1 MRYRVATVSTPLWA
15 DRQRSLKKG
24 IIVNGMEFDGGEEVT
39 DGGLL
44 MVKAESV
51 YYDPKG
57 DDQPRFGD
65 GWVEAKNCVP
75 VEAPTVTGGG
85 AVTVVL
91 APGRYRISGEVVIE
105 PIPD

>member
-24 IIVNGMEFDGGEEVT
+24 VVVNGMEFDGGEEVT

-44 MVKAESV
+44 MVKAASV
-51 YYDPKG
+51 FYDPKG

-65 GWVEAKNCVP
+65 GWVEVKNCEELVAEPPPVP
-75 VEAPTVTGGG
+75 PRPLPA
-85 AVTVVL
+85 
-91 APGRYRISGEVVIE
+91 GRYRISGEVTIE
-105 PIPD
+105 PLN